1 MSTNLESIY
10 LTLEE
15 AIQALPYPDQ
25 PGLLYDP
32 VKYTLADPGKRIRSK
47 LTLLGAILTGGD
59 PHKALPAAIA
69 IELLHNFTLIHDDI
83 MDNADTRRGKMTV
96 YRKWGVPTA
105 ILSGDIL
112 FGMSYQQLNV
122 YAEKGWLTG
131 TEFVALLSTFQQAV
145 TAVCEGQAMDIEFEG
160 NDVVPLPTYIEMIS
174 KKTAALLSAALEL
187 GGITSKASL
196 EMRSHLHAMGTAAGI
211 AFQIQDDLMDVVADP
226 SSFGK
231 KVGGDIREGKKTWL
245 MIRALESAD
254 EPDATML
261 KQICTSKS
269 ADDIQINQVIRLY
282 ENLGILQDA
291 QKEIE
296 RYYSEAM
303 NHLQFFNNASHYDY
317 TRTFFDALLNRS
329 S

>member
-1 MSTNLESIY
+1 
-10 LTLEE
+10 
-15 AIQALPYPDQ
+15 
-25 PGLLYDP
+25 
-32 VKYTLADPGKRIRSK
+32 
-47 LTLLGAILTGGD
+47 
-59 PHKALPAAIA
+59 
-69 IELLHNFTLIHDDI
+69 
-83 MDNADTRRGKMTV
+83 
-96 YRKWGVPTA
+96 
-105 ILSGDIL
+105 
-112 FGMSYQQLNV
+112 
-122 YAEKGWLTG
+122 
-131 TEFVALLSTFQQAV
+131 
-145 TAVCEGQAMDIEFEG
+145 
-160 NDVVPLPTYIEMIS
+160 
-174 KKTAALLSAALEL
+174 
-187 GGITSKASL
+187 
-196 EMRSHLHAMGTAAGI
+196 
-211 AFQIQDDLMDVVADP
+211 
-226 SSFGK
+226 
-231 KVGGDIREGKKTWL
+231 